1 MAAIDTLQNVRYQVR
16 EGVAFVTVNRPQ
28 ALNALN
34 DRTHDDLRTAFEAVR
49 DDASVR
55 AAVLTGAGEK
65 AFVAGADITELAE
78 MSPLQAKAAS
88 AKGQAVFSTLER
100 CGKPVVAALNG
111 FALGGGLELALA
123 CHIRVASET
132 ARLGLP
138 EVTLGLIPG
147 YGGTQR
153 LARLIGMGRAMAMT
167 LTGDMIDAATA
178 ERYGLVHKVV
188 PADEVMALAEKIAR
202 KIASR
207 GPVAVR
213 LATEA
218 IVDGAGMDLDDGMRL
233 EQDLFG
239 LVFSSEDMR
248 EGTQAFLGKRKPEF
262 RGV

>member
-1 MAAIDTLQNVRYQVR
+1 MTALESLQNVRVEVR
-16 EGVAFVTVNRPQ
+16 DGVAFVTVSRPK

-34 DRTHDDLRTAFEAVR
+34 DATHDDLRTAFEALR
-49 DDASVR
+49 DAADVK
-55 AAVLTGAGEK
+55 AAVLTGEGEK

-78 MSPLQAKAAS
+78 MTPLQAKAAS
-88 AKGQAVFSTLER
+88 AKGQHVFSTIER
-100 CGKPVVAALNG
+100 CGKPVVAAING

-123 CHIRVASET
+123 CHVRLASEN

-153 LARLIGMGRAMAMT
+153 LARLIGVGRAMALT

-178 ERYGLVHKVV
+178 ERYGLVHQVL
-188 PADEVMALAEKIAR
+188 PADELLAAAEKLAR

-218 IVDGAGMDLDDGMRL
+218 IVDGAGMDLDDGLRL

-239 LVFSSEDMR
+239 LAFSTEDMR
-248 EGTQAFLGKRKPEF
+248 EGTQAFLEKRKAEF
-262 RGV
+262 KGV